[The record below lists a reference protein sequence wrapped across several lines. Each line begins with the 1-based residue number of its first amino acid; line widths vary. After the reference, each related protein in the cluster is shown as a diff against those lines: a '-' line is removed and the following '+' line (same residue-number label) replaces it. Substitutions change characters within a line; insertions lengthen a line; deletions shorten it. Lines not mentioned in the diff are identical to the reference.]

1 MSSLT
6 MTYTRRQ
13 LAETLRT
20 PVMFLTVVLVPVAVM
35 LFFIVPFVG
44 DNPSTMTYGTAT
56 MAVFAVMLA
65 CVGHF
70 SISVAALRE
79 SAWGSYLRTL
89 PGGLAP
95 QAVGHLLVG
104 MVVVAAA
111 VVPIIVVAWLFT
123 AANAPIGRVLLAV
136 GALLIT
142 AVMFTFMGLAVG
154 YLMGLAGTLIFNS
167 VAFLPLSVAG
177 GMFFDPENTPAFSE
191 IVSPFIPTR
200 GASDLVVA
208 ALMPYSPDP
217 LALFMFG
224 AWTVVFAVL
233 FVWGYRRDEGRRFR

>member
-1 MSSLT
+1 

-136 GALLIT
+136 GAFADHGGHVHVHGVGRGLSHGFGRHADLQQCR
-142 AVMFTFMGLAVG
+142 VLAV
-154 YLMGLAGTLIFNS
+154 
-167 VAFLPLSVAG
+167 VG
-177 GMFFDPENTPAFSE
+177 GG
-191 IVSPFIPTR
+191 R
-200 GASDLVVA
+200 H
-208 ALMPYSPDP
+208 
-217 LALFMFG
+217 
-224 AWTVVFAVL
+224 VF
-233 FVWGYRRDEGRRFR
+233 RP